1 MRGWVYHSFVV
12 LFLLCLF
19 SKVALAADISN
30 SGAKIAKSTL
40 KSESYS
46 LKNDIAFVSVMG
58 SRPDVKSLKGF
69 QKAILFNAQG
79 AKVKEITFSKNDSIF
94 SLDKMLQENKS
105 KGPLL
110 IRMYH

>member
-1 MRGWVYHSFVV
+1 MRGWIYHSFFI

-19 SKVALAADISN
+19 SKTAIATDISN
-30 SGAKIAKSTL
+30 SGAKIAKNTL
-40 KSESYS
+40 KSDSYS
-46 LKNDIAFVSVMG
+46 LKNDIAFISVMG

-79 AKVKEITFSKNDSIF
+79 AKVKEITFNNDSIF